1 MNLDSLTD
9 MVSNAVGVLILL
21 LLMTALQSSNPH
33 FEPPL
38 PIEHQSGLMPKF
50 FYIHSDHVQNIDV
63 NAAFANGLLAA
74 SETES
79 ADQQEFQI
87 SADFMGQ
94 RHDYLTL
101 TMTPVDTE
109 NWPTFED
116 LNDPE
121 TVIGK
126 AAQELDSAKEFAFLF
141 VEDEGDGTSFDEFEK
156 TKQWFL
162 DRGTAVGWIPVTE
175 NNPAYLCSW
184 SNITACRYSPSHY
197 GSTQYDAGG

>member
-38 PIEHQSGLMPKF
+38 PIEHQSGLLPKF
-50 FYIHSDHVQNIDV
+50 FYIHSDRVQSIDV

-74 SETES
+74 SES
-79 ADQQEFQI
+79 ATDQQQEFQI

-101 TMTPVDTE
+101 TMTPVE
-109 NWPTFED
+109 PTAGPP
-116 LNDPE
+116 L
-121 TVIGK
+121 TIW
-126 AAQELDSAKEFAFLF
+126 
-141 VEDEGDGTSFDEFEK
+141 T
-156 TKQWFL
+156 
-162 DRGTAVGWIPVTE
+162 
-175 NNPAYLCSW
+175 
-184 SNITACRYSPSHY
+184 
-197 GSTQYDAGG
+197 TQIL

>member
-21 LLMTALQSSNPH
+21 LLMTALQSSKPH
-33 FEPPL
+33 SEPPL
-38 PIEHQSGLMPKF
+38 PIEHQSGLLPKF
-50 FYIHSDHVQNIDV
+50 FYIHSDRVQSIDV

-74 SETES
+74 SESTSE
-79 ADQQEFQI
+79 AQQEFQI

-101 TMTPVDTE
+101 TMTPVDTDK
-109 NWPTFED
+109 WPGFED
-116 LNDPE
+116 LEMDD
-121 TVIGK
+121 TLLGK
-126 AAQELDSAKEFAFLF
+126 TARSLNSREDFAFVF
-141 VEDEGDGTSFDEFEK
+141 VEDEGDGVSFQEFEK
-156 TKQWFL
+156 VKQWFL

-197 GSTQYDAGG
+197 GSGG

>member
-33 FEPPL
+33 SEPPL
-38 PIEHQSGLMPKF
+38 PIEHQSGLLPKF
-50 FYIHSDHVQNIDV
+50 FYIHSDRVQSIDV

-74 SETES
+74 SETDNS
-79 ADQQEFQI
+79 QQEEFQI

-94 RHDYLTL
+94 RHDFLTL
-101 TMTPVDTE
+101 TMTPVDTG

-116 LNDPE
+116 MNDSD
-121 TVIGK
+121 TLLGK
-126 AAQELDSAKEFAFLF
+126 AAASVDNKKDFAFVF
-141 VEDEGDGTSFDEFEK
+141 VEDEGDGASFREFEK
-156 TKQWFL
+156 VRQWFL
-162 DRGTAVGWIPVTE
+162 DRGAAVGWIPVTD

-184 SNITACRYSPSHY
+184 SNIAACRYSPSQY
-197 GSTQYDAGG
+197 GNRG

>member
-38 PIEHQSGLMPKF
+38 PIEHQSGLLPKF
-50 FYIHSDHVQNIDV
+50 FYIHSDRVQSIDV

-74 SETES
+74 SES
-79 ADQQEFQI
+79 ASDQQTEFQI
-87 SADFMGQ
+87 SADFIGK

-101 TMTPVDTE
+101 TMTPVDTD

-116 LNDPE
+116 LGD
-121 TVIGK
+121 TGTLLGK
-126 AAQELDSAKEFAFLF
+126 AAASLDSEKDFAFVF
-141 VEDEGDGTSFDEFEK
+141 VQDEGDGESFKEFDK
-156 TKQWFL
+156 IKQWFL

-184 SNITACRYSPSHY
+184 SNVAACRYSPSHY
-197 GSTQYDAGG
+197 GRRS

>member
-38 PIEHQSGLMPKF
+38 PIEHQSGLLPKF
-50 FYIHSDHVQNIDV
+50 FYIHNDRVQSIDV

-74 SETES
+74 SES
-79 ADQQEFQI
+79 NSDQQQEFQI

-94 RHDYLTL
+94 RHDFLTL
-101 TMTPVDTE
+101 TMTPLDTDS
-109 NWPTFED
+109 WPTFED
-116 LNDPE
+116 LED
-121 TVIGK
+121 TDTLIGQ
-126 AAQELDSAKEFAFLF
+126 AAAALDSQKDFAFVF
-141 VEDEGDGTSFDEFEK
+141 VEDNGDGTSFEEFHK
-156 TKQWFL
+156 FKQWFL

-184 SNITACRYSPSHY
+184 SNIAACRYSPSHY
-197 GSTQYDAGG
+197 GNRG

>member
-1 MNLDSLTD
+1 MILDSLTD

-38 PIEHQSGLMPKF
+38 PIEHQSGLLPKF
-50 FYIHSDHVQNIDV
+50 FYIHSDRVQSIDV

-74 SETES
+74 SES
-79 ADQQEFQI
+79 ATDQQQEFQI

-101 TMTPVDTE
+101 TMTPVDTDS
-109 NWPTFED
+109 WPTFDD
-116 LNDPE
+116 LDD
-121 TVIGK
+121 TDTLIGK
-126 AAQELDSAKEFAFLF
+126 AAAGLDSQTDFAFVF
-141 VEDEGDGTSFDEFEK
+141 VEDQGDGASFQEFDK
-156 TKQWFL
+156 IKQWFL

-184 SNITACRYSPSHY
+184 SNISACRYSPSHY
-197 GSTQYDAGG
+197 GTRG

>member
-33 FEPPL
+33 SEPPL
-38 PIEHQSGLMPKF
+38 PIEHQSGLLPKF
-50 FYIHSDHVQNIDV
+50 FYIHSDRLQSIDV

-74 SETES
+74 SETS
-79 ADQQEFQI
+79 SQQQEEFQI

-101 TMTPVDTE
+101 TMTPVDTDK
-109 NWPTFED
+109 WPTFED
-116 LNDPE
+116 LSEAD
-121 TVIGK
+121 TRLGK
-126 AAQELDSAKEFAFLF
+126 TARGLDKTKDFAFFF
-141 VEDEGDGTSFDEFEK
+141 VEDEGDGISFIEFEK
-156 TKQWFL
+156 ARQWFL

-175 NNPAYLCSW
+175 TNPAYLCSW
-184 SNITACRYSPSHY
+184 SNVSACRYSPSHY
-197 GSTQYDAGG
+197 GIGG

>member
-33 FEPPL
+33 SDPPL
-38 PIEHQSGLMPKF
+38 PIEHQSGLLPKF
-50 FYIHSDHVQNIDV
+50 FYIHNNHMQSVDV

-74 SETES
+74 SEASSE
-79 ADQQEFQI
+79 DQLEFQI

-101 TMTPVDTE
+101 TMTPLDTD
-109 NWPTFED
+109 NWPTFENMTQENTR
-116 LNDPE
+116 L
-121 TVIGK
+121 GK
-126 AAQELDSAKEFAFLF
+126 AARSLDSDKDFAFFF
-141 VEDEGDGTSFDEFEK
+141 VDDKGDGISFKQFEK
-156 TKQWFL
+156 ARQWFL

-184 SNITACRYSPSHY
+184 SNISACRYSPSHY
-197 GSTQYDAGG
+197 GTGG

>member
-33 FEPPL
+33 SEPPL
-38 PIEHQSGLMPKF
+38 PIEHQSGLLPKF
-50 FYIHSDHVQNIDV
+50 FYIHRDRVQSIDV

-74 SETES
+74 SEASSEQ
-79 ADQQEFQI
+79 QQEFQI

-101 TMTPVDTE
+101 TMTPVDTDS
-109 NWPTFED
+109 WPTFED
-116 LNDPE
+116 MGQEDSL
-121 TVIGK
+121 IGK
-126 AAQELDSAKEFAFLF
+126 AARSLDKASDFAFVF
-141 VEDEGDGTSFDEFEK
+141 VEDDGDGTSFQEFEK
-156 TKQWFL
+156 IKQWFL

-197 GSTQYDAGG
+197 GTGG

>member
-38 PIEHQSGLMPKF
+38 PIEHQSGLLPKF
-50 FYIHSDHVQNIDV
+50 FYIHNDRIQSIDV

-74 SETES
+74 SE
-79 ADQQEFQI
+79 AGNAQQEQFQI

-94 RHDYLTL
+94 RDDLLTL

-109 NWPTFED
+109 QWPAFDELTD
-116 LNDPE
+116 ADSRL
-121 TVIGK
+121 GK
-126 AAQELDSAKEFAFLF
+126 TARSLDNKKDFAFFF
-141 VEDEGDGTSFDEFEK
+141 VDDEGDGASFQSFEK
-156 TKQWFL
+156 ARQWFL
-162 DRGTAVGWIPVTE
+162 DTGTAVGWIPVTE

-184 SNITACRYSPSHY
+184 SNVAACRYSPSHY
-197 GSTQYDAGG
+197 GTGG

>member
-33 FEPPL
+33 YEPPL
-38 PIEHQSGLMPKF
+38 PIEHQSGLLPNF
-50 FYIHSDHVQNIDV
+50 FYIHQDRIQSIDV

-74 SETES
+74 SEAES
-79 ADQQEFQI
+79 EQQQEFQI

-101 TMTPVDTE
+101 TMKPLDTS
-109 NWPTFED
+109 NWPDFED
-116 LNDPE
+116 LTDKD
-121 TVIGK
+121 TLLGTT
-126 AAQELDSAKEFAFLF
+126 ASSLDKQKEFAFVF
-141 VEDEGDGTSFDEFEK
+141 VEDEGDGKSFEEFIK
-156 TKQWFL
+156 LKQWFL
-162 DRGTAVGWIPVTE
+162 DSGVAVGWIPVNE

-184 SNITACRYSPSHY
+184 SNIAACRYSPSHY
-197 GSTQYDAGG
+197 GYGS

>member
-33 FEPPL
+33 FDPPL
-38 PIEHQSGLMPKF
+38 PIEHQSGLLPKF
-50 FYIHSDHVQNIDV
+50 FYIHNDRVQSIDV

-74 SETES
+74 SES
-79 ADQQEFQI
+79 AGNQQQEFQI

-101 TMTPVDTE
+101 TMTPLDTDS
-109 NWPTFED
+109 WPEFDDLED
-116 LNDPE
+116 SDTL
-121 TVIGK
+121 IGK
-126 AAQELDSAKEFAFLF
+126 AAAALDSEKDFAFVF
-141 VEDEGDGTSFDEFEK
+141 VEDNGEGTSFEEFHK
-156 TKQWFL
+156 LKQWFL

-184 SNITACRYSPSHY
+184 SNIAACRYSPSHY
-197 GSTQYDAGG
+197 GNRG